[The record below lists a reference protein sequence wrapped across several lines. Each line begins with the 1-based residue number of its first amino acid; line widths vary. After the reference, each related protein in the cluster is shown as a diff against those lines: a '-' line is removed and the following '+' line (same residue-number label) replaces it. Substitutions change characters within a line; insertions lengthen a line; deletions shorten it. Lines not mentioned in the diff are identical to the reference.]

1 MLDVGTVEPALPV
14 SLYPNPGFQGSSS
27 LNSVLDNLRERT
39 TLFREPEPSLSI
51 CRDGEGPT
59 SFADHSMNSTST
71 IEGAQLLELLL
82 NSAIDN
88 TFRQIFSE
96 WTGNGL
102 ESHVGAFLVQPFVDS
117 ITEEIARLRRS
128 ENRQQDLLTL
138 SRHLFENSSRDV
150 DIHRS
155 MTLQEFVGRY
165 TGSNLRWETVGV
177 ILTLAGYVL
186 KAVLG
191 MSV

>member
-1 MLDVGTVEPALPV
+1 
-14 SLYPNPGFQGSSS
+14 
-27 LNSVLDNLRERT
+27 
-39 TLFREPEPSLSI
+39 
-51 CRDGEGPT
+51 
-59 SFADHSMNSTST
+59 MNSTST
-71 IEGAQLLELLL
+71 IEGAQLFELFLS
-82 NSAIDN
+82 SAIDN

-117 ITEEIARLRRS
+117 VTEEIAYLRRS
-128 ENRQQDLLTL
+128 EDRQSDLLTL

-177 ILTLAGYVL
+177 VLTLAGYVL
-186 KAVLG
+186 EAVLG
-191 MSV
+191 MSVLTG